1 MKSGELSHTR
11 IWVNKEGFV
20 AGKSAPRL
28 AEKGFSTL
36 LVTGDLICIKRG
48 ECGYYPSEWDTD
60 DKEKNVEL
68 ADQLNEQ
75 LGVNMWQ
82 RQAMEVGSMCGWDV
96 PGADPSQ
103 YIR

>member
-1 MKSGELSHTR
+1 MKE
-11 IWVNKEGFV
+11 KC
-20 AGKSAPRL
+20 APGL
-28 AEKGFSTL
+28 PEMCFSTL
-36 LVTGDLICIKRG
+36 LTTGDLICIKRG
-48 ECGYYPSEWDTD
+48 EVGYYPSEWDTG

-82 RQAMEVGSMCGWDV
+82 RQAMEIGSMCGWDV

>member
-1 MKSGELSHTR
+1 M
-11 IWVNKEGFV
+11 
-20 AGKSAPRL
+20 
-28 AEKGFSTL
+28 AEKYAPGLPEMCFSTL

-48 ECGYYPSEWDTD
+48 EVGYFPSEWDTG

-75 LGVNMWQ
+75 LGVDMWQ
-82 RQAMEVGSMCGWDV
+82 RQAMEVGSMIGWDV